1 MGTGR
6 LNHSRWRGV
15 AATRHTLGLLLAL
28 LAVSIWGAYS
38 SPLTEW
44 PKTLSQPR
52 ARVVLYAQ
60 ILVLQWL
67 WAGYVWIGIRRSG
80 TSLRAFVDDS
90 TLTGLRWLRH
100 LGIGIA
106 AWVAWMVIG
115 SGLATV
121 LRPDAE
127 QLRSLQAMFPKTP
140 LERGLWVGFALTAGL
155 CEELVYRGY
164 LLKQF
169 KAVTGSTLAA
179 VVLQALVYGLAHLV
193 LPAQMVVSVGL
204 LGVLLGVLA
213 VWQRSLVPGMILH
226 VGVGLAA
233 LAVPG

>member
-1 MGTGR
+1 MD
-6 LNHSRWRGV
+6 NSRWRGV
-15 AATRHTLGLLLAL
+15 ASTRHTLGLLLAL
-28 LAVSIWGAYS
+28 LAVSIWGAFR

-44 PKTLSQPR
+44 PNTLSQPH

-80 TSLRAFVDDS
+80 TSLRALVDDS
-90 TLTGLRWLRH
+90 TWTGLRWLRY

-115 SGLATV
+115 SALGTI

-127 QLRSLQAMFPKTP
+127 QLRGLQAMFPKTP
-140 LERGLWVGFALTAGL
+140 LERVLWVGFALTAGL

-169 KAVTGSTLAA
+169 RAVTGSTFAA
-179 VVLQALVYGLAHLV
+179 IVLQAFVYGLAHLV

-233 LAVPG
+233 IAVPG

>member
-1 MGTGR
+1 MSAGR
-6 LNHSRWRGV
+6 TDNSRLRGV
-15 AATRHTLGLLLAL
+15 ASTRHTLGLLLAL
-28 LAVSIWGAYS
+28 LAVSIWGAFR

-44 PKTLSQPR
+44 PKTLSQPH

-67 WAGYVWIGIRRSG
+67 WAGYLWIGIWRSR
-80 TSLRAFVDDS
+80 TSLRTLVDDS
-90 TLTGLRWLRH
+90 TWTGLRWLRY

-106 AWVAWMVIG
+106 AWVAWMVI
-115 SGLATV
+115 SFGLGTV
-121 LRPDAE
+121 LRPDTE
-127 QLRSLQAMFPKTP
+127 QLRGLQAMFPKTP
-140 LERGLWVGFALTAGL
+140 LERVLWVGFALTAGL

-169 KAVTGSTLAA
+169 RTMTDSPLAA
-179 VVLQALVYGLAHLV
+179 IVLQALVYGLAHLV
-193 LPAQMVVSVGL
+193 LPVQMVISVGL

-233 LAVPG
+233 IAVPG